1 MSAGSEVLKIEGSL
15 TFANLPR
22 ILDET
27 RDFASRPDLP
37 DALAIDLSAVSEVD
51 SSAVALLLKWRREA
65 RRLGKRLEFIN
76 IPANLAALA
85 ELYDVTE
92 FVQATA
98 AR

>member
-27 RDFASRPDLP
+27 RDFASRSDLP
-37 DALAIDLSAVSEVD
+37 DALAIDLSAISEVD

-65 RRLGKRLEFIN
+65 KRLGKRLEFIN
-76 IPANLAALA
+76 IPGNLAALA

-98 AR
+98 TR

>member
-1 MSAGSEVLKIEGSL
+1 MSAGSEVLKIEGPL
-15 TFANLPR
+15 TFASLPL

-37 DALAIDLSAVSEVD
+37 DALAIDLSAIAEVD

-65 RRLGKRLEFIN
+65 RRLGKRLEFTN
-76 IPANLAALA
+76 IPVNLAALA

>member
-1 MSAGSEVLKIEGSL
+1 MSTGSEVLKIEGAL

-27 RDFASRPDLP
+27 RDFASRADLP
-37 DALAIDLSAVSEVD
+37 DALAIDLSAISEVD

-76 IPANLAALA
+76 IPGNLAALA
-85 ELYDVTE
+85 ALYDVTE
-92 FVQATA
+92 LVQATA

>member
-1 MSAGSEVLKIEGSL
+1 MSADSEVLKIEGSL

-37 DALAIDLSAVSEVD
+37 DVLAIDLAAISEVD
-51 SSAVALLLKWRREA
+51 SSAVALLLRWRREA
-65 RRLGKRLEFIN
+65 RRLGKRLEFVN
-76 IPANLAALA
+76 LPGNLAALA

>member
-1 MSAGSEVLKIEGSL
+1 MSGSSEVLKIEGAL
-15 TFANLPR
+15 TFASLPR

-37 DALAIDLSAVSEVD
+37 DALAIDLSAISEVD

-65 RRLGKRLEFIN
+65 QRLGKRLEFIN
-76 IPANLAALA
+76 LPGNLAALA

-92 FVQATA
+92 LVQATA

>member
-1 MSAGSEVLKIEGSL
+1 
-15 TFANLPR
+15 
-22 ILDET
+22 
-27 RDFASRPDLP
+27 
-37 DALAIDLSAVSEVD
+37 
-51 SSAVALLLKWRREA
+51 LLLKWRREA

-76 IPANLAALA
+76 LPANLAALA

>member
-76 IPANLAALA
+76 IPGNLAALA

-92 FVQATA
+92 LVQATA

>member
-1 MSAGSEVLKIEGSL
+1 MSAGSEVFKIEGSL

-27 RDFASRPDLP
+27 RDFTSRPDLP

-51 SSAVALLLKWRREA
+51 SSAVAMLLKWRREA

-76 IPANLAALA
+76 IPGNLAALA